1 MVMKDEDDNTGFE
14 PFSTDN
20 DSGSI
25 EPNSQVNITLKF
37 SPIEVYLCKRK
48 LYVYIK
54 GQDSEPLCLIVEGS
68 SERPICHFELDSS
81 KLIEKLKDQQIE
93 VPPRANIVDIESIG
107 TKVKN
112 MKRFYVLNPT
122 NEE

>member
-1 MVMKDEDDNTGFE
+1 M
-14 PFSTDN
+14 
-20 DSGSI
+20 
-25 EPNSQVNITLKF
+25 
-37 SPIEVYLCKRK
+37 
-48 LYVYIK
+48 
-54 GQDSEPLCLIVEGS
+54 
-68 SERPICHFELDSS
+68 
-81 KLIEKLKDQQIE
+81 IEKLKDQQIE